1 MEGVKRVGRK
11 RERENGRKEGKKE
24 EKEERSERGR
34 FIMYR

>member
-1 MEGVKRVGRK
+1 MEGEKRVGRK

-34 FIMYR
+34 FIMYH

>member
-1 MEGVKRVGRK
+1 MEGEKRVGRK